1 MEDKDQTMSGTDEGP
16 VPITSSTSITPEEL
30 AARDASLAAQ
40 AGTAPT
46 ASAAASVTSGAS
58 PTPPAASLPAA
69 AERGPIAPIMPQKAT
84 IIVHSGDF
92 DKIYS
97 AFIIGSGALAMGM
110 ECTLFFTFW
119 GLLRLKKGAGL
130 DSGPLSK
137 MHMLGLGKWMIRR
150 RMKKSN
156 VVSLE
161 KLAQDFKELG
171 GKIMACDMT
180 MEIMGVSQ
188 ADLRTDL
195 IEEYCAVGSY
205 INEARES
212 TLTLFI

>member
-1 MEDKDQTMSGTDEGP
+1 MENKDKAIEREETQGAQGP
-16 VPITSSTSITPEEL
+16 VASSIAKEPDVSVPVNG
-30 AARDASLAAQ
+30 SL
-40 AGTAPT
+40 G
-46 ASAAASVTSGAS
+46 SGR
-58 PTPPAASLPAA
+58 T
-69 AERGPIAPIMPQKAT
+69 EKCT

-92 DKIYS
+92 DKVYS

-110 ECTLFFTFW
+110 DCTLFFTFW
-119 GLLRLKKGAGL
+119 GLQRLRKGVGL

-137 MHMLGLGKWMIRR
+137 MHMLGLGKWMIKR
-150 RMKKSN
+150 RMKRSK

-180 MEIMGVSQ
+180 MEIMGISKD
-188 ADLRTDL
+188 DLRTDL

-205 INEARES
+205 IAEARNS
-212 TLTLFI
+212 AITLFI